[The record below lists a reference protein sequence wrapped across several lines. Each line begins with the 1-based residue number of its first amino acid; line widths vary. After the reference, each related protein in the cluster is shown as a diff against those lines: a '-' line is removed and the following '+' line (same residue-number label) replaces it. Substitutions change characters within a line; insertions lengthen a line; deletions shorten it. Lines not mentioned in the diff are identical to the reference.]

1 MTELVVTFSFV
12 SLFVSIGVLWFVVEM
27 TRRMM
32 SDNKRYIDERVT
44 SLLADMREIEESHR
58 KIGIA
63 CRELTEDIEAVK
75 VSQKHSAGKE
85 QAITASLKEVSRQ
98 IHTLDEL
105 RKKATGT
112 EG

>member
-1 MTELVVTFSFV
+1 MSVLIVTFSFV

-32 SDNKRYIDERVT
+32 ADNRRYIDERFT
-44 SLLADMREIEESHR
+44 SLLANIREVEEGHK

-63 CRELTEDIEAVK
+63 CRELTEDLEAVK
-75 VSQKHSAGKE
+75 VSQQHSAGKE
-85 QAITASLKEVSRQ
+85 QAISASLKEVSRQ

-105 RKKATGT
+105 HKKATGT
-112 EG
+112 NG